1 MNLLPVLPD
10 SPLPPKKGEL
20 HFQMIRQFHHQSPAA
35 RVMYVQKANASR
47 KEETRTNNDEAEHI
61 NPPPDSDTYMG
72 TTNQQKRADAHS
84 AAYGTHLFPTTGKK
98 GGRSSSSSRR
108 RRHAT
113 NNPLPLVVLPGL
125 RLFDAAWMHGIYIL
139 LPPPKAF
146 DILGSNS
153 HARNEEE
160 EELSGG
166 RGGMMM

>member
-35 RVMYVQKANASR
+35 WVMYVQKANASR

-98 GGRSSSSSRR
+98 EDGGAAAVDDDDD
-108 RRHAT
+108 AT
-113 NNPLPLVVLPGL
+113 PQTTLYHLLFFLV
-125 RLFDAAWMHGIYIL
+125 
-139 LPPPKAF
+139 
-146 DILGSNS
+146 
-153 HARNEEE
+153 
-160 EELSGG
+160 
-166 RGGMMM
+166 